1 MIKDGLVRNTETK
14 ILVIRG
20 KPTVEVTPVTAT
32 VEEHSDYVISCRVSD
47 TFKSGQS
54 PPEIIW
60 KKGDEILHD
69 TTDGMLFSANLFRF
83 IALKILINGH
93 CSTVLK

>member
-1 MIKDGLVRNTETK
+1 MSQVHWYTFLSGVLSCKAITDGTVKSTESVK
-14 ILVIRG
+14 FVIRG

-32 VEEHSDYVISCRVSD
+32 VEEHSEHTIACKVSD

-60 KKGDEILHD
+60 KKGDEVLHD
-69 TTDGMLFSANLFRF
+69 TTDGMLFSAN
-83 IALKILINGH
+83 
-93 CSTVLK
+93 